1 MDYSFARYLAAKRTV
16 DDRAL
21 NDAVWQGLRAAL
33 SAGPLDVLEV
43 GAGAG
48 AMLERLA
55 ARGLLSAG
63 GRYTAVDADPAL
75 IAEAQGRS
83 RDVPMPFALETEA
96 ADVYDYARRMR
107 GRRAWDLLIAHAFLD
122 LMDAPRLLPALFGL
136 LRPGGLF
143 YFTINFDGLTVLEPP
158 LEPAFDDSIISLYHQ
173 TMDERMVGGHSSGGS
188 RAGRKLLSQI
198 PAAGGAILAAGSSDW
213 IVYPTQG
220 GYPADEAYFLH
231 HILHFFEVS
240 LTRRSELDGE
250 RFADWLARRH
260 MQIDAGELI
269 FIAHQIDVYG
279 RVSDFA
285 D

>member
-21 NDAVWQGLRAAL
+21 NEAVWQGLRVAL
-33 SAGPLDVLEV
+33 PVGPLDVLEV

-75 IAEAQGRS
+75 IAEAQERM
-83 RDVPMPFALETEA
+83 RDIPLLFALEVEA
-96 ADVYDYARRMR
+96 ADVYGYARRMR

-122 LMDAPRLLPALFGL
+122 LIDAPRLLPDLFGL
-136 LRPGGLF
+136 SRPGGLF

-158 LEPAFDDSIISLYHQ
+158 VDPTFDDLVISLYHQ
-173 TMDERMVGGHSSGGS
+173 TMDERMVGSQPSGGS

-198 PAAGGAILAAGSSDW
+198 PAAGGAILGAGPSDW

-220 GYPADEAYFLH
+220 AYPADEAYFLH

-240 LTRRSELDGE
+240 LSGRPELDEE
-250 RFADWLARRH
+250 RFADWLARRQA
-260 MQIDAGELI
+260 QIDAGELI
-269 FIAHQIDVYG
+269 FIAHQIDIYG
-279 RVSDFA
+279 RA
-285 D
+285 GG